1 MIAEGR
7 PEDIDTIYSM
17 LDGGVETSN
26 CTKSD
31 IVIQSG
37 SSVAPFRLQDMY
49 ANQTIAPGLYILA
62 PREKEVARGFNR
74 VVLPRVFSVIDT
86 QVTMKV
92 DASGKMQF
100 LATDILT

>member
-1 MIAEGR
+1 
-7 PEDIDTIYSM
+7 
-17 LDGGVETSN
+17 
-26 CTKSD
+26 
-31 IVIQSG
+31 
-37 SSVAPFRLQDMY
+37 MY
-49 ANQTIAPGLYILA
+49 DSKTLPPGLYILA
-62 PREKEVARGFNR
+62 PREKEVATGLSR